1 MEYIVSGSDM
11 KKVDEYAIKRLGI
24 PSMVLMERAA
34 LSVVDL
40 ILCNEPKD
48 KKILV
53 VSGVGNNGADGVAI
67 ARILSLKGYD
77 VTIYVCGVKS
87 SASEEFLAQLD
98 IAKKL
103 KIKIVREMVKADVI
117 VDAIFGVGVSRN
129 VIGIQ
134 GKAIKLINKSRA
146 TVYSV
151 DLPSGINADTG
162 EVMGV
167 AVEAD
172 YTVAIGCQKIGNAMY
187 PGTDYCG
194 EISVGDIGYPVDAY
208 DRCKHVAKYVDNYD
222 LSLIPVRPNYS
233 FKGSFGKVLI
243 IAGNDEMA
251 GAAAMCGMS
260 AYRVGAGL
268 VRIFTDQENKE
279 VIQKLVPEA
288 VLNVYDSEEFDVKSL
303 EASIAWADV
312 IAIGPGLG
320 LGNIQDVMVEKVL
333 DSKKPCVVDA
343 DAINT
348 IAKNRNLYKKLH
360 AEVIMTPHLGEMSRL
375 TKKSVDEI
383 KANIFE
389 AAKNAHKKTFANY
402 VLKDAR
408 TVVASGDDLFVNMTG
423 NNGMAT
429 AGSGDVLTGIIVGLL
444 GIGVDFNAAA
454 VLGPYIHGYAGDKA
468 AERVTKTSLM
478 ASDIIEELTTIF
490 KQ

>member
-1 MEYIVSGSDM
+1 MEYIVSGSEM

-87 SASEEFLAQLD
+87 SASEEFLAQID

-134 GKAIKLINKSRA
+134 GKAIRLINNSRA
-146 TVYSV
+146 TIYSV

-162 EVMGV
+162 EVMGN
-167 AVEAD
+167 AVKAD

-194 EISVGDIGYPVDAY
+194 EVTVGDIGYPIDAY

-233 FKGSFGKVLI
+233 YKGSFGKVLI
-243 IAGNDEMA
+243 IAGNEDMA
-251 GAAAMCGMS
+251 GAACMSAMS

-268 VRIFTDQENKE
+268 VRVFTAEGNKE
-279 VIQKLVPEA
+279 VILKHLPEA
-288 VLNVYDSEEFDVKSL
+288 VVNTFDVEEFDVKSL

-320 LGNIQDVMVEKVL
+320 LGDIQDVMVEKVL
-333 DSKKPCVVDA
+333 DSKKPSVIDA

-360 AEVIMTPHLGEMSRL
+360 KNVILTPHLGEMSRL
-375 TKKSVDEI
+375 IKKDVEEI

-468 AERVTKTSLM
+468 AERVSKTSLM

-490 KQ
+490 K